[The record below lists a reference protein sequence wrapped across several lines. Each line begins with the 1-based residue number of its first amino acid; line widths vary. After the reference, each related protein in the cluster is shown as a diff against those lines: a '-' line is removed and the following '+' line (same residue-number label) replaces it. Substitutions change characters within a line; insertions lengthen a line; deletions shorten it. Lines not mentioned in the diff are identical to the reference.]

1 MSDPKC
7 ISPLLDGYAMGAPM
21 SSHDGV
27 ACCPAMKEDS
37 QNKYIVKVISV
48 PASQVQ
54 LNALLLTGA
63 YKDPAAATDYFKSQA
78 EGIVKEA
85 QLLKKLSTLE
95 GFLPYDSWQIVPMEG
110 SDLGYDIYLVSSYKR
125 SLEKFMRRNPMTHL
139 GAVNLGLDLCAALS
153 ICRKKGYLYLDLKP
167 TNIFI
172 SDDKEYRIGDL
183 GFVPLNSLKYA
194 TMPKKYRSVYTAPE
208 LHDDMATINTTADIY
223 AVGLILYQIY
233 NNGVLPFTEKA
244 PDEPLPSPLNADY
257 EIAEIIMKAC
267 APNPA
272 ERWQSPLEM
281 GQALVGYMQRNVVND
296 LPINPPLASVA
307 EHEPPAVIAK
317 DVPSEQTSDAPAEEV
332 PEELSFLETIT
343 SDETAPSDADTE
355 ALSDQ
360 QMTDE
365 VSSILAQ
372 VDALIT
378 HPLPDPFA
386 ENDEPKQADAE
397 ETDAT
402 QASQADEPAEATDD
416 SVNDTDRKTVVILTS
431 PASDQTRVLLT
442 TPILTEEE
450 AEEPLPPAPK
460 KKHTGLIVM
469 ISLLVILVALATG
482 CLFFYHNYYL
492 LKIDSIDIKP
502 QTDSTTVIVN
512 TDIDT
517 SLLTV
522 ICSDSYGNVKRSALT
537 DGQAVFSDLTPDTM
551 YQIQLIVDGFH
562 KLVGV
567 DNSTFTTAADTKL
580 LELNA
585 VTGTNDG
592 SVVLNFSVEGPES
605 EWQVLYSTEGEE
617 ERAIT
622 FSGHSVTI
630 TDLTVDSTYD
640 FRIEP
645 AGQGN
650 IHLVGEN
657 SIQFTASRI
666 LLAQDLRIISCA
678 DGTLTATWSAP
689 ADAAIN
695 SWNVLCYGDD
705 GYQKGMTVN
714 ETTATFEGVA
724 SGAYTIEVTAEGMT
738 QLVRTSITANAVTI
752 TGFSAD
758 SSDPQ
763 SITVRWDFSGNAPAE
778 GWLLMYSVDGSDA
791 QEVVRTDTN
800 SATITPKIPDATYS
814 VEICTASANTVFNAQ
829 HSFTASGTSYL
840 FNQSLNFEYVYTN
853 LIVTPEKT
861 NWTYQDVSKND
872 YTTEFHSGEC
882 ISVLLRSSPEL
893 RYWVNHQQMELM
905 FVIRD
910 ADGKVLPS
918 FTEQESVDW
927 YDLWWNTSNKNYHYA
942 ELDLP
947 TTPTEVGTYTL
958 DIYLDGYLAGTKT
971 FTVTE

>member
-1 MSDPKC
+1 MSDPKR

-27 ACCPAMKEDS
+27 VCCPAMREDS
-37 QNKYIVKVISV
+37 EKKYIVKVISV

-85 QLLKKLSTLE
+85 QLLNKLSSLE
-95 GFLPYDSWQIVPMEG
+95 GYLPYDSWQIVPMEG
-110 SDLGYDIYLVSSYKR
+110 SELGYDVYLISSYKR
-125 SLEKFMRRNPMTHL
+125 SLDKFMRRNPMTHL

-233 NNGVLPFTEKA
+233 NNGVLPFTDKA

-267 APNPA
+267 DPDPA
-272 ERWQSPLEM
+272 ARWKSPIEM

-296 LPINPPLASVA
+296 LPINPPLASVT
-307 EHEPPAVIAK
+307 EHTAPAVIAK
-317 DVPSEQTSDAPAEEV
+317 EVADELPLETSSENI
-332 PEELSFLETIT
+332 PEELSFLEAIT
-343 SDETAPSDADTE
+343 SDDTAPNDADSE
-355 ALSDQ
+355 ALSEQ
-360 QMTDE
+360 AMTDE

-372 VDALIT
+372 ADELIT

-386 ENDEPKQADAE
+386 EDDAPQEDTQSAE
-397 ETDAT
+397 EVTDADLPVEEN
-402 QASQADEPAEATDD
+402 APAITD
-416 SVNDTDRKTVVILTS
+416 TERKTVVIPTP
-431 PASDQTRVLLT
+431 PASDQTRVLVT
-442 TPILTEEE
+442 TPILAEEE

-460 KKHTGLIVM
+460 KRHTGLIVM
-469 ISLLVILVALATG
+469 ISLLVILVALITG

-492 LKIDSIDIKP
+492 LKIDSIEIKP

-522 ICSDSYGNVKRSALT
+522 ICSDSYGNVKRSTLT

-567 DNSTFTTAADTKL
+567 DNSMFTTAADTKL
-580 LELNA
+580 LSLNA

-592 SVVLNFSVEGPES
+592 SVVLSFSVEGPEN

-617 ERAIT
+617 ERAVSFT
-622 FSGHSVTI
+622 GHSVTI
-630 TDLTVDSTYD
+630 TDLTVGSTYD

-645 AGQGN
+645 TGQGQ

-657 SIQFTASRI
+657 TIRFTASRI
-666 LLAQDLRIISCA
+666 LLAQNLQIVSCA
-678 DGTLTATWSAP
+678 DGTLTATWDAP
-689 ADAAIN
+689 ADAEIT

-705 GYQKGMTVN
+705 GYQKGISVS
-714 ETTATFEGVA
+714 ETSATFDGVG
-724 SGAYTIEVTAEGMT
+724 SGAYTVEVTADGMT

-758 SSDPQ
+758 SSDPK
-763 SITVRWDFSGNAPAE
+763 SITVNWDFTGNAPTE
-778 GWLLMYSVDGSDA
+778 GWLLLYSVDGSDV

-800 SATITPKIPDATYS
+800 SAVITPKIPNATYS
-814 VEICTASANTVFNAQ
+814 VEISTASANTVFNANQ
-829 HSFTASGTSYL
+829 SFTASGTTYL

-853 LIVTPEKT
+853 LLVTPKKA
-861 NWTYQDVSKND
+861 NWTYEDVSKND
-872 YTTEFHSGEC
+872 YTTEFHSGES
-882 ISVLLRSSPEL
+882 ISVILRSSSEL
-893 RYWVNHQQMELM
+893 RYWVNHQQMDLM
-905 FVIRD
+905 FIIRD
-910 ADGKVLPS
+910 ADGNVLPS
-918 FTEQESVDW
+918 FSEQESVDW
-927 YDLWWNTSNKNYHYA
+927 YDLWWKTSTKSYHYA

-947 TTPTEVGTYTL
+947 HTPTEVGTYTL

-971 FTVTE
+971 FTITE